1 MSETNLP
8 PPPLI
13 EEDDIPTNQMNSEFG
28 EYIPNEKSDDPGKEI
43 GNSKL
48 QEKNV
53 TVNPEINPNEDPF
66 VNTDKPNQ
74 KEYIIPNTNE
84 ENNINLNPTSNFKDE
99 DSEDYEDSEDIIIN
113 NKEEKIINKD
123 IDVIKIIDDI
133 KIPQIKKNKCDFN
146 CFKNCECCECC
157 KYSYCDKYNYYK
169 IHISFIIFLI
179 QNIIYLI

>member
-1 MSETNLP
+1 MNETNLP
-8 PPPLI
+8 PPPVI
-13 EEDDIPTNQMNSEFG
+13 INNDIPTNQMNSEFG

-48 QEKNV
+48 QENNV
-53 TVNPEINPNEDPF
+53 TVNPEINLNEPF

-74 KEYIIPNTNE
+74 KEYIIPNKKE

-99 DSEDYEDSEDIIIN
+99 DSEDYEDNEDIIIN

-133 KIPQIKKNKCDFN
+133 KIPQIKKNKCDCN